1 LFGGSIVVVVLGLDG
16 RRSLS
21 DGRSSNPRVPSS
33 KGVVIRAQWIWHGTN
48 FCFTTAMLSLVNFIV
63 LWHGQFEIIGSFSFF
78 LFDPE
83 IYISTGGSHPFYV
96 SLHVSENGQE
106 VLKTGEA

>member
-1 LFGGSIVVVVLGLDG
+1 VTTLRRVANSCSVDKGDSSLDSRSGEPESVLIFLFGGSIVVVVLGLDG

-63 LWHGQFEIIGSFSFF
+63 L
-78 LFDPE
+78 
-83 IYISTGGSHPFYV
+83 
-96 SLHVSENGQE
+96 
-106 VLKTGEA
+106 